1 MLVGLTGGIASGKSQ
16 ACRYF
21 AELGIPIVDADI
33 VARQV
38 VEPGQ
43 PALAQIAD
51 YFGPE
56 ILLDDGSLNRRLLRQ
71 LIFDDQ
77 QKKHWLNQLLH
88 PLIREQMLLQLKQT
102 TGPYKILVAPL
113 LFENHLDKLT
123 DRSLL
128 IDVPVALQLQRTTTR
143 DGVDAQQAQQIIDA
157 QMSRDDK
164 RAAADDIIDNNQGL
178 DELKQKVLAQHLI
191 YLELA
196 KSHDS

>member
-16 ACRYF
+16 ACHYF

-71 LIFDDQ
+71 LIFNDQ

-88 PLIREQMLLQLKQT
+88 PLIREQMLLQLKQAR
-102 TGPYKILVAPL
+102 GPYKILVAPL

-128 IDVPVALQLQRTTTR
+128 IDVPVALQVQRTTAR

>member
-16 ACRYF
+16 ACHYF

-43 PALAQIAD
+43 PALARISD

-56 ILLDDGSLNRRLLRQ
+56 ILLGDGSLNRRLLRQ
-71 LIFDDQ
+71 LIFNDQ
-77 QKKHWLNQLLH
+77 PKKQWLNQLLH
-88 PLIREQMLLQLKQT
+88 PLIRQQMLLQLEQAE
-102 TGPYKILVAPL
+102 GPYKILVAPL

-128 IDVPVALQLQRTTTR
+128 IDVPVALQLQRTSAR
-143 DGVDAQQAQQIIDA
+143 DGVNTKQAQQIIDA
-157 QMSRDDK
+157 QMSRADK
-164 RAAADDIIDNNQGL
+164 RAAADDIINNDQDL
-178 DELKQKVLAQHLI
+178 NKLQQEVLARHRI